1 MITKSHSRFDRVSY
15 RESGVADL
23 SYLNELKIVGA
34 PSNLIGKKVRLTFSQ
49 ERLQPVNTTIT
60 LRQCEKGFQASPF
73 TAREGLFTCTPC
85 PAQQYNVISGGKCH
99 DCPTVG
105 AVCLGRNDVYVLPGY
120 YGHIN
125 SNAGKTYGEISVVEC
140 IGGNCCPRV
149 NGSSLD
155 TYDINGIG
163 CRIGSG
169 LDCATNRNS
178 STPLCGRAILGIAK
192 F

>member
-1 MITKSHSRFDRVSY
+1 MKLKQDHQITFQGSTVFRI

-99 DCPTVG
+99 DCPAVG
-105 AVCLGRNDVYVLPGY
+105 AICLGRNDMYVLPGY

-125 SNAGKTYGEISVVEC
+125 KMLAKHMAKSLSLNALVV
-140 IGGNCCPRV
+140 IV
-149 NGSSLD
+149 VHV
-155 TYDINGIG
+155 
-163 CRIGSG
+163 
-169 LDCATNRNS
+169 
-178 STPLCGRAILGIAK
+178 
-192 F
+192 